1 MNELPIYS
9 LWKMQFAKLAK
20 FLKLDHSTFV
30 SLFSFK
36 QTKKKYF
43 SMSVLKQSCY
53 TENSQKAL
61 SA

>member
-1 MNELPIYS
+1 
-9 LWKMQFAKLAK
+9 MQFAKLAK